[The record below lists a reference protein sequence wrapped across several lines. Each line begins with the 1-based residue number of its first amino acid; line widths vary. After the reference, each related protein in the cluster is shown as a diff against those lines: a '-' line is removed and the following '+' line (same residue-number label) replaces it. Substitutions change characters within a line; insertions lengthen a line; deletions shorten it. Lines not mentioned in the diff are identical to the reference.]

1 MAQKRNVLLVET
13 NQEIH
18 SVVDDILRG
27 SPFSLAAYSD
37 RWAAFRAMKRK
48 REFDVVLIDS
58 DMATIGV
65 DRALFPSMLQE
76 LKSDIEVIVLS
87 DQFPPQK
94 NGDLLSG
101 GFRNFLSKAELH
113 SRLLP
118 LLRRNAGLAPTDAP
132 ARKNTSRT
140 GGKKTERRRKQLCTA
155 G

>member
-13 NQEIH
+13 NQEIQ
-18 SVVDDILRG
+18 STVNDSLRG

-48 REFDVVLIDS
+48 RTFDIVLIDS

-65 DRALFPSMLQE
+65 DRALFPSMLKA
-76 LKSDIEVIVLS
+76 LKTDLEVIVLS

-94 NGDLLSG
+94 NNDLLSG
-101 GFRNFLSKAELH
+101 GFKKFLSKTELQ

-118 LLRRNAGLAPTDAP
+118 LLRRNAGLKAKSPGTKTRTATP
-132 ARKNTSRT
+132 AKKTSRSR
-140 GGKKTERRRKQLCTA
+140 KKLCA
-155 G
+155 AN